1 MKRFFAL
8 LILLFATQTFAQKHA
23 MTIEDMWKMQR
34 IGSTS
39 LSPKGDFIAFSV
51 TSYNM
56 DENNGNTDIWIVKL
70 EENQVKS
77 ILNSEKNESSPVF
90 HPDGKRIFFQQTGQ
104 VFSCDYDGKNI
115 KQITD
120 FYCGVS
126 GIKFNKDGSEFL
138 FVAEVYPNCTTQ
150 DCNQK
155 KDEEIENS
163 KEEVKVIENLLFR
176 HWDSWRG
183 EKRSHLFVYNLNT
196 NSATDLTHNC
206 KSDIPT
212 IALGSANDY
221 NFSSDGKSVVFTMN
235 PDEVQATSTNNE
247 IFRINVDENGKDN
260 FELIST
266 SKGNDNQPIF
276 SPNGKMLAFTSMKRA
291 GFEADKQ
298 DLIIYDVETKS
309 YKNLTEN
316 FAFSI
321 SEFIWSHTSKKI
333 YFVSSNE
340 IHESIYQIDATNGK
354 VDLLEK
360 ENVNSDLIL
369 SANGNSLYFK
379 KQKSNLPSEL
389 FSINITTKKVFPITS
404 INQKILDEIEFGKL
418 ETFWVKGANGDNVQS
433 ILIKPPFLDE
443 NKKYP
448 LIFLIHGGPQG
459 HWSDDFHYRWN
470 IQLFASRGYVVI
482 ATNPRGSTG
491 YGQKFVDEISG
502 DWGGKPYEDL
512 MNSLD
517 FALDKYLFIDKNNL
531 FAAGASY
538 GGFMINWI
546 EGKNT
551 RFNALVSHDGVF
563 DQESMYGTT
572 EELWFPEWEMNGTP
586 WENPEFYSKWSP
598 STYVKNFKTPMLVVQ
613 GGNDFRVPEGQAFQ
627 LFTSLQ
633 KMGVESKLLYFPKE
647 THFVTKPQNARFWW
661 NSIFDWY
668 ENHKR

>member
-8 LILLFATQTFAQKHA
+8 LILLFATQIYAQKHE
-23 MTIEDMWKMQR
+23 MTVEDMWKMKR

-56 DENNGNTDIWIVKL
+56 DENKGNTDIWIVKL
-70 EENQVKS
+70 EGNQVKP

-90 HPDGKRIFFQQTGQ
+90 HPDGKRIFFQQDEQ
-104 VFSCDYDGKNI
+104 IFSCDYEGKNV

-120 FYCGVS
+120 FYSGVS
-126 GIKFNKDGSEFL
+126 GIKFNKDGSKFL
-138 FVAEVYPNCTTQ
+138 FVSEVYPNCTSQ
-150 DCNQK
+150 ECNQK
-155 KDEEIENS
+155 KDEEIANL
-163 KEEVKVIENLLFR
+163 KVEVRVIENLLFR
-176 HWDSWRG
+176 HWDSWRS
-183 EKRSHLFVYNLNT
+183 EKRSHLFVYDLNT
-196 NSATDLTHNC
+196 NSAIDLTQNC

-212 IALGSANDY
+212 IALGSAYDY

-235 PDEVQATSTNNE
+235 PDKVQATSTNNE
-247 IFRINVDENGKDN
+247 IFRINLDKIGKDN
-260 FELIST
+260 FELISN

-276 SPNGKMLAFTSMKRA
+276 SPNGEMLAFTSMKRA

-316 FAFSI
+316 FVFSI

-333 YFVSSNE
+333 YFISSNE
-340 IHESIYQIDATNGK
+340 INESIYQIDVASGK

-369 SANGNSLYFK
+369 SANGNFLYFK
-379 KQKSNLPSEL
+379 KQKSDLPSEL
-389 FSINITTKKVFPITS
+389 FSINITTKKVSQITS
-404 INQKILDEIEFGKL
+404 INQQILDEIEFGKL
-418 ETFWVKGANGDNVQS
+418 ETFWAKGANGDNVQS
-433 ILIKPPFLDE
+433 ILIKPPFFDE

-470 IQLFASRGYVVI
+470 IQLFASKGYVVI
-482 ATNPRGSTG
+482 APNPRGSTG

-502 DWGGKPYEDL
+502 DWGGKPYKDL

-517 FALDKYLFIDKNNL
+517 FALDKYSFIDKNNL

-538 GGFMINWI
+538 GGYMINWI

-563 DQESMYGTT
+563 DHESMYGTT

-586 WENPEFYSKWSP
+586 WENPESYSKWSP
-598 STYVKNFKTPMLVVQ
+598 STYVKNFKTPMLIVQ

-633 KMGVESKLLYFPKE
+633 KMGVESKFLYFPKE

-661 NSIFDWY
+661 NSIFDWF